1 MVGITAEQEKKI
13 YYSAL
18 LPFKINQYLK
28 IYKGKKA
35 PSLTFLELPE
45 KKNDIE
51 NMVINFVNDSRKQAI
66 AKSGKNW
73 TIQEVEKFVGLEN
86 MCLNFSVTCIGY
98 DKNDPFMYLKNNE
111 FYMYAGN
118 KDNSIQFPVEHIE
131 KIDVVSCECKFR
143 LI

>member
-86 MCLNFSVTCIGY
+86 MCLNFSVTCI
-98 DKNDPFMYLKNNE
+98 L
-111 FYMYAGN
+111 
-118 KDNSIQFPVEHIE
+118 SLIHI
-131 KIDVVSCECKFR
+131 
-143 LI
+143 